1 MHPFLFFCCL
11 LILSGVYASAYTT
24 QNTPQQSLNAY
35 VAFLNHSVDEV
46 MTRFHQVQTYYTD
59 AEYYRKHPNNQL
71 RLASSG
77 PLEEFYYTKALE
89 TDGMTPAEKQRLD
102 TGAKAL
108 WQLLNKIDQTGKK
121 LETYVRLNDYQRDN
135 LKQSDALLTEFQMLF
150 NQFSQDKNNLFKQI
164 QRVYRRYQPYLPND
178 AYLHTE
184 QEMEQA
190 IQSQFKLLDTLSY
203 YLNETTQPNWPTE
216 LVQQSMLADAKRI
229 SAFGKA
235 QSAVGYPAS
244 SMVSSFKEG
253 LQGVLDVKKRAIDDN
268 NFAARQNARH
278 NNEVYLALINHI
290 NNDLISWQHSFVS
303 YSTTVKQLLSYPKFC
318 PKFAFEAPKQ
328 TSRTNTQTAPF
339 NDIAPIAFTVKPAT
353 APASDATFMALT
365 AYVEFINES
374 LRQLNHL
381 QVALRNYQS
390 SAEYYRNPSPT
401 KRSNLVY
408 THDEYKV
415 PVSEYQL
422 LISNS
427 QQIPQ
432 PYRTSIN
439 KQAEVLLTMLKEM
452 DVLSIE
458 LIDYTSQKQYL
469 QDQLKR
475 SDAILDRYAYL
486 FDTFDQKKE
495 RLYLDVRRIH
505 ESYPLKNPGD
515 SWQVAGKALQQ
526 MLDDDKAVLFG
537 VKAYLKGEANQLP
550 TTDQIQTNARTLIQ
564 DEYQNLKGLKRLGR
578 NNGGCPY
585 SPYEDIADNSLK
597 LAEKAQHTK
606 TTSSSYAN
614 HPYEEFYYF
623 FNNQLVYEYNKF
635 SELARVGVLK
645 MVNQPNLFAFRRSV
659 STQSKP
665 SVSEPNPSPL
675 KPAVSSSDPVA
686 TVTPTKPVSVS
697 SNGSSPGVS
706 NQVTVQHDTVYVDR
720 SRVDTVYVDRSP
732 RQEYPNSLNGFA
744 ANNMVLLLDVSASMD
759 SPVKM
764 PLLKKSI
771 KSLLALLRPEDQISV
786 VVYSGKARVALKPTS
801 GSRADDIAQVID
813 QLRSD
818 GDTDGNGGIRL
829 AYKVANKQYIRAGN
843 NRIVLATDGEFP
855 VSDDIYQLVSESAS
869 QDVYLTVFTFGRTD
883 VKGDSLKK
891 LARLGKGTYT
901 HVTPTNANGQLI
913 LEAQAKKVN

>member
-1 MHPFLFFCCL
+1 MHSFLFFCCL

-46 MTRFHQVQTYYTD
+46 MIRFHQIQTYYTD

-77 PLEEFYYTKALE
+77 PLEEVYYTKALE

-102 TGAKAL
+102 AGTKAL
-108 WQLLNKIDQTGKK
+108 WQLLTRIDQTGKK

-135 LKQSDALLTEFQMLF
+135 LKQSDVLLTEFQMLF
-150 NQFSQDKNNLFKQI
+150 NQFSQDKDALFKQI

-235 QSAVGYPAS
+235 LSAVGYPAS
-244 SMVSSFKEG
+244 SMVSSFKEE

-268 NFAARQNARH
+268 NFAAQQNAHH
-278 NNEVYLALINHI
+278 NNEVYLSLINHI

-303 YSTTVKQLLSYPKFC
+303 YSTTVKQLLSYPKLC

-328 TSRTNTQTAPF
+328 PGQNITQTAPF
-339 NDIAPIAFTVKPAT
+339 NDIAPIAFTAKPAT
-353 APASDATFMALT
+353 YPASDATFMALT

-390 SAEYYRNPSPT
+390 AAEYYRNPSPN
-401 KRSNLVY
+401 KRSNLTY

-439 KQAEVLLTMLKEM
+439 KQAEVLLNMLKEM
-452 DVLSIE
+452 DGLSIE
-458 LIDYTSQKQYL
+458 LIDYTRQQQYL

-475 SDAILDRYAYL
+475 SDTILDRYAYL

-505 ESYPLKNPGD
+505 ESYPLKNPTD

-526 MLDDDKAVLFG
+526 MLDDDKTVLFG

-578 NNGGCPY
+578 SNGLCPY

-606 TTSSSYAN
+606 TTSSSYAS

-645 MVNQPNLFAFRRSV
+645 MVNQPNLFVFRRLV

-665 SVSEPNPSPL
+665 ATP
-675 KPAVSSSDPVA
+675 SSDPVA
-686 TVTPTKPVSVS
+686 TVAPTKPVSIS
-697 SNGSSPGVS
+697 SNGSLANVS
-706 NQVTVQHDTVYVDR
+706 NRATVQHDTVYIER
-720 SRVDTVYVDRSP
+720 SRVDTVYVDRSL

-759 SPVKM
+759 SPYKM

-801 GSRADDIAQVID
+801 GARADEIAQVID

-855 VSDDIYQLVSESAS
+855 VSDDTYQLVSESAS

-883 VKGDSLKK
+883 VKGDGLKK

-901 HVTPTNANGQLI
+901 HVTQANANDQLI